1 MKDIVIEERG
11 NLRLPSRSDAR
22 VRALVLLSTELPHT
36 LCIFI
41 QNILNRFA
49 HTDAINSTPLHYPNT
64 LGGHFSKPVRI
75 IDCSDYRMKDLSIEE
90 RGNRMKDFN

>member
-36 LCIFI
+36 LCKFI

-49 HTDAINSTPLHYPNT
+49 HSDAYCRSTRSIPNT
-64 LGGHFSKPVRI
+64 LGGHFSKLVRI
-75 IDCSDYRMKDLSIEE
+75 IDLF
-90 RGNRMKDFN
+90 G